1 MSKPKKLKT
10 DDDEASAA
18 ILKYLIAQNRPYS
31 PLDVFTNLLQK
42 YGKTQVGKVL
52 TQLAEDKQITAK
64 TFGKSVIYFPNQDA
78 SDTPSPEETREMDI
92 KIAGLRDEL
101 AILKSE
107 VSSKEKGCFY
117 QLCLAEL
124 SMMTAYALFQT
135 ALSALTNSKT
145 TPDLVEALETL
156 AQENEKLESRLTGL
170 RNGTRKLTIADK
182 QKADAELEVFRKH
195 WRLRKKMFKDAWSTI
210 TENMPVKKAK
220 EALEE
225 MGIEN
230 DEDVGVSFERDPLE
244 GLMTL

>member
-1 MSKPKKLKT
+1 MSKAKKLKT

-107 VSSKEKGCFY
+107 VSSKEKAFDDDR
-117 QLCLAEL
+117 LR
-124 SMMTAYALFQT
+124 TVQT
-135 ALSALTNSKT
+135 VLSALTNSKT

-182 QKADAELEVFRKH
+182 QKADAELEVYRKH
-195 WRLRKKMFKDAWSTI
+195 WRQRKKMFKDAWSTI
-210 TENMPVKKAK
+210 SENMSVKKAK
-220 EALEE
+220 ETLEE
-225 MGIEN
+225 LGIEN

>member
-1 MSKPKKLKT
+1 MSKAKKLKT

-18 ILKYLIAQNRPYS
+18 ILKYYRPFSYTPDNTHPHSFRYLIAQNRPYS

-107 VSSKEKGCFY
+107 VSSKEKV
-117 QLCLAEL
+117 
-124 SMMTAYALFQT
+124 
-135 ALSALTNSKT
+135 LSALTNSKT

-182 QKADAELEVFRKH
+182 QKADAELEVHRKH
-195 WRLRKKMFKDAWSTI
+195 WRQRKKMFKDAWSTI
-210 TENMPVKKAK
+210 SENMSVKKAK
-220 EALEE
+220 ETLEE
-225 MGIEN
+225 LGIEN

>member
-1 MSKPKKLKT
+1 MSKAKKLKT

-107 VSSKEKGCFY
+107 ISSKEK
-117 QLCLAEL
+117 
-124 SMMTAYALFQT
+124 

-182 QKADAELEVFRKH
+182 QKADAELEVYRKH

-210 TENMPVKKAK
+210 SENMPVKKAK

-225 MGIEN
+225 LGIEN

>member
-1 MSKPKKLKT
+1 MSKAKKLKT

-18 ILKYLIAQNRPYS
+18 ILKYLIGQNRPYS

-101 AILKSE
+101 AILKTE
-107 VSSKEKGCFY
+107 VSSKEK
-117 QLCLAEL
+117 
-124 SMMTAYALFQT
+124 
-135 ALSALTNSKT
+135 ALSTLTNSKR
-145 TPDLVEALETL
+145 TPDLVESLETL
-156 AQENEKLESRLTGL
+156 AQENEKLESRLAGL

-182 QKADAELEVFRKH
+182 QKADAELEVYRKH

-210 TENMPVKKAK
+210 SENMPVKKAK
-220 EALEE
+220 ETLEE
-225 MGIEN
+225 IGIEN